1 MDIYKKQ
8 TLSETFSVY
17 FDRRMIRIL
26 LLGIISGFPWV
37 LIGSSLSLWLKEDG
51 LSRSTIGWAG
61 LIFAVYAINYLWAP
75 IIDRIRIPWLT
86 NKIGHRRGWIVTM
99 QFIILVSLVCW
110 STIDPTANLGVVIAI
125 GLIIAIASA
134 TQDITVDA
142 LRIEQIRENEGMS
155 MQAGAAMA
163 VVGWWTGYKLG
174 GVVALKFAEL
184 FETGG
189 YLGIKFIS
197 IPIPAIE
204 NYWQAT
210 FLVLGIIVIA
220 CNIGLMFVHESQP
233 TERQIAQ
240 RKTDQVIEEKLSSSG
255 KKSYLKIIGGILF
268 IFFIAHFLSK
278 IVAINLFPFLAP
290 KIFYNIIIPVLLGIL
305 GFSLLNVDSKWGKR
319 TAAWISGTIGG
330 PFVSFFKRNEIS
342 GTESISTAEKTLL
355 WFLMH
360 FFELSWKF
368 IKKYRIA
375 FLILGF
381 IFLFKIG
388 EAFLGRMSI
397 IFYKEIG
404 FSKGDIALYSK
415 TLGWITTI
423 VFTLLGGLFAIRSGV
438 VKAMFVSGILMALTN
453 LLFSFLAWYVN
464 VPDLHFTWQYGKI
477 WIWGITLVI
486 VIGVIIAAV
495 RSILEKFPKS
505 NKRTLGITAV
515 IVIGTLIIVGTRPAL
530 DSTEIDSTRLAF
542 AAAVLLDDIAASF
555 ATVAFVAFI
564 SLLVDRTYT
573 ATQYALLAS
582 IGTLG
587 RTTLAASSGALV
599 DWLEGAKISFFN
611 LISFNVENPWI
622 VFFVITTVMVIPSLI
637 LLWFI
642 RNKLKLQ

>member
-1 MDIYKKQ
+1 MEVVKKQ
-8 TLSETFSVY
+8 TLSETFSIY
-17 FDRRMIRIL
+17 LDRRMLRIL

-51 LSRSTIGWAG
+51 LSRSAIGWAG
-61 LIFAVYAINYLWAP
+61 LIFGVYAINYLWAP

-86 NKIGHRRGWIVTM
+86 NKIGHRRGWIVAM

-110 STIDPTANLGVVIAI
+110 SLVDPTANLGLVITI

-142 LRIEQIRENEGMS
+142 LRIEQIGENEGKS

-174 GVVALKFAEL
+174 GVIALNAAEY
-184 FETGG
+184 FQNAG
-189 YLGIKFIS
+189 F
-197 IPIPAIE
+197 E
-204 NYWQAT
+204 NYWQIT
-210 FLVLGIIVIA
+210 FLILGIVVIA

-240 RKTDQVIEEKLSSSG
+240 KQTDQMIEEKLGSSG
-255 KKSYLKIIGGILF
+255 IV
-268 IFFIAHFLSK
+268 AK
-278 IVAINLFPFLAP
+278 IV
-290 KIFYNIIIPVLLGIL
+290 
-305 GFSLLNVDSKWGKR
+305 
-319 TAAWISGTIGG
+319 AWISGTIAG
-330 PFVSFFKRNEIS
+330 PVISFFKRN
-342 GTESISTAEKTLL
+342 GFK
-355 WFLMH
+355 
-360 FFELSWKF
+360 
-368 IKKYRIA
+368 IA
-375 FLILGF
+375 LGILGF
-381 IFLFKIG
+381 VFLFKIG

-415 TLGWITTI
+415 GIGWVTTV
-423 VFTLLGGLFAIRSGV
+423 VFTLMGGLFAIRSGV
-438 VKAMFVSGILMALTN
+438 VKAMFVSGILMAATN
-453 LLFSFLAWYVN
+453 LLFAALAWS
-464 VPDLHFTWQYGKI
+464 GKSE
-477 WIWGITLVI
+477 LLF
-486 VIGVIIAAV
+486 AV
-495 RSILEKFPKS
+495 
-505 NKRTLGITAV
+505 T
-515 IVIGTLIIVGTRPAL
+515 
-530 DSTEIDSTRLAF
+530 
-542 AAAVLLDDIAASF
+542 VLLDDIAAAF

-587 RTTLAASSGALV
+587 RTTLAASSGELV
-599 DWLEGAKISFFN
+599 DWLNGDWGI
-611 LISFNVENPWI
+611 
-622 VFFVITTVMVIPSLI
+622 FFVITTVMVIPSLI

>member
-1 MDIYKKQ
+1 MEIVKKQ

-17 FDRRMIRIL
+17 LDRRMLRIL

-61 LIFAVYAINYLWAP
+61 LIFGVYAINYLWAP

-99 QFIILVSLVCW
+99 QFLILISLVCW
-110 STIDPTANLGVVIAI
+110 STIDPTANLWGVIAI
-125 GLIIAIASA
+125 GLVIAIASA

-142 LRIEQIRENEGMS
+142 LRIEQIGEAEGTS

-174 GVVALKFAEL
+174 GVVALNAAEY
-184 FETGG
+184 FQQAG
-189 YLGIKFIS
+189 
-197 IPIPAIE
+197 IE
-204 NYWQAT
+204 NYWQTT
-210 FLVLGIIVIA
+210 FLILGVIVIA

-233 TERQIAQ
+233 TERQMAQ
-240 RKTDQVIEEKLSSSG
+240 KQTDQMIEEKLGSSG
-255 KKSYLKIIGGILF
+255 
-268 IFFIAHFLSK
+268 
-278 IVAINLFPFLAP
+278 IVTKTL
-290 KIFYNIIIPVLLGIL
+290 
-305 GFSLLNVDSKWGKR
+305 
-319 TAAWISGTIGG
+319 AWISGTIAG
-330 PFVSFFKRNEIS
+330 PIISFFKRN
-342 GTESISTAEKTLL
+342 GFK
-355 WFLMH
+355 
-360 FFELSWKF
+360 
-368 IKKYRIA
+368 IA
-375 FLILGF
+375 LGILGF
-381 IFLFKIG
+381 VFLFKIG

-397 IFYKEIG
+397 VFYKEIG

-415 TLGWITTI
+415 GIGWITTV

-438 VKAMFVSGILMALTN
+438 VKAMFVSGILMAATN
-453 LLFSFLAWYVN
+453 LLFAALAWS
-464 VPDLHFTWQYGKI
+464 GKSE
-477 WIWGITLVI
+477 WL
-486 VIGVIIAAV
+486 
-495 RSILEKFPKS
+495 
-505 NKRTLGITAV
+505 
-515 IVIGTLIIVGTRPAL
+515 
-530 DSTEIDSTRLAF
+530 F
-542 AAAVLLDDIAASF
+542 ATAVLLDDIAAAF

-587 RTTLAASSGALV
+587 RTTLAASSGELV
-599 DWLEGAKISFFN
+599 DWLNGDWGI
-611 LISFNVENPWI
+611 
-622 VFFVITTVMVIPSLI
+622 FFVITTVMVIPSLI